1 MQDQTIAVKYL
12 TFEQFESQLTPYKNG
27 YFQYEWR
34 DVKPVT
40 NYNNVKG
47 YEIEGDSLLD
57 YFITNTD
64 VLLLLPAGKI
74 AVINKKDLF
83 ED

>member
-12 TFEQFESQLTPYKNG
+12 TFEQFESQLTPING

-40 NYNNVKG
+40 KG
-47 YEIEGDSLLD
+47 YEIEGDSLVG
-57 YFITNTD
+57 YKITNTD

-74 AVINKKDLF
+74 AVINKDEII